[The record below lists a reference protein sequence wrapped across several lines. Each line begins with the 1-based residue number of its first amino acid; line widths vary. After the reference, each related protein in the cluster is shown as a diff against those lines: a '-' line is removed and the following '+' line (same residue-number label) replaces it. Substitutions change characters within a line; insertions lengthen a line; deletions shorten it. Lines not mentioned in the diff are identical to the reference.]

1 MSSTADQT
9 SKNTSEISHCKL
21 SIGFSLSW
29 ESMHFRHLASEEYDL
44 FDPLNH
50 VWEGVKKKKNR
61 RRTTDWLSRKQS
73 RRYSSEG
80 DRREGRGRFA
90 GRRAHSEEKKGR
102 HFYFDF
108 LTQTYDNSILL
119 LFDWIVCRSH
129 QKCCLKKLSSI
140 KGDYSDHFQWFM
152 LNYEKKIGHQSGF
165 TDSHHVVFPQVRIL
179 IILKDLKLLFCTNMS
194 LLWLN
199 YVFIAI
205 FMHYV
210 WIIGAFSLLKTSPW
224 EHSKG
229 NQMQHNDSLCL
240 TGLRS

>member
-1 MSSTADQT
+1 MYEWAAQLIRLVKTHQRFHTVNWVLGSR
-9 SKNTSEISHCKL
+9 SHEKVCTL
-21 SIGFSLSW
+21 DTW
-29 ESMHFRHLASEEYDL
+29 PARSMTYLILWIMFEREL
-44 FDPLNH
+44 
-50 VWEGVKKKKNR
+50 KKNW

-80 DRREGRGRFA
+80 DRREGRGRSV
-90 GRRAHSEEKKGR
+90 GQRAHSEEKKGR

-108 LTQTYDNSILL
+108 LTQTYDYSILL

-129 QKCCLKKLSSI
+129 QKCRLKKLSSI
-140 KGDYSDHFQWFM
+140 KDDYSDHFQWFM

-165 TDSHHVVFPQVRIL
+165 SDSYHVVFPQVRIL
-179 IILKDLKLLFCTNMS
+179 IILKDFLHK
-194 LLWLN
+194 
-199 YVFIAI
+199 YVFTVIKLCVHCNIYALCMNYRC
-205 FMHYV
+205 F
-210 WIIGAFSLLKTSPW
+210 FLLKTSPW